1 MSHFCFS
8 LKNLGLAAA
17 LLPAFAGLNA
27 QSDIYMLLGFSG
39 KNQKATNSD
48 PIVGVYDLNNDGKY
62 GVGTAELFPFM
73 KKVLS
78 VNAGKGAFIMDM
90 ARVVEKGEFAFYI
103 ADAGDGYIYRV
114 TDLNGNGLLDDTE
127 ISTFQKFG
135 ASSTFGPNTIAA
147 TRIGTKTIAYTA
159 LNTRGSHGKQGIH
172 RMVDLNNNGKA
183 SDQGETTLLINA
195 TTKLT
200 LPGKTTNITF
210 SSDRWE
216 KLRIDPLKR
225 HIVAFNSGS
234 ASPTPAS
241 DAFTYIAFNDNNG
254 KVTNP
259 RVFFNPSKLNGLKEN
274 ADVQSGSL
282 ADLDIQFLRQTTQY
296 KFNGFSIF
304 DVEPRGFKNV
314 FPAYYFTNNYGP
326 TRSYGAKN
334 AAGKLLN
341 GVVLLGV
348 DKNLD
353 GDLQDKGEVVI
364 FFNGS
369 GNPLPGGANGTVT
382 SPTWFDP
389 TSNGNVSKIPDFIVG
404 MAAANKKL
412 YLCIEN
418 GGSDQILELDDKNGN
433 QKIETGEVRVIFLTP
448 KPFPKVFNS
457 SFGPWTNNLHAIPSS
472 QMPNPFP
479 AGVTPF
485 GQGCPTKSTGL
496 APRMSVRGGSPTLG
510 NAAFKMEMVRGTPK
524 LPSFLFLGIS
534 NKSLAGLTLPIPL
547 NFLGMTGCF
556 QRVSNELVIPT
567 INGSTGKASV
577 ALPLPNDPKLKGL
590 TLFFQYWTTSVG
602 TNLANR
608 VASNAVEVKVQ

>member
-1 MSHFCFS
+1 MSRFS
-8 LKNLGLAAA
+8 FSIKTVGLAAA
-17 LLPAFAGLNA
+17 LIPALAGLKA
-27 QSDIYMLLGFSG
+27 QSDVYMLLGFSG

-48 PIVGVYDLNNDGKY
+48 AIVGVYDLNNDGKY
-62 GVGTAELFPFM
+62 GIGQAELFPFM

-78 VNAGKGAFIMDM
+78 VNGGKGAFIMDM
-90 ARVVEKGEFAFYI
+90 ARVIENGEFAFYI
-103 ADAGDGYIYRV
+103 ADAGDGYIYKV
-114 TDLNGNGLLDDTE
+114 IDKNGNGILDDKELT
-127 ISTFQKFG
+127 TFQKFG
-135 ASSTFGPNTIAA
+135 ASGTFGPNTIAA
-147 TRIGTKTIAYTA
+147 SRNGTKTIAYTA
-159 LNTRGSHGKQGIH
+159 LNTRGRHGKPGIH
-172 RMVDLNNNGKA
+172 RMVDLNNNGNA
-183 SDQGETTLLINA
+183 TDPGETTLLINA

-200 LPGKTTNITF
+200 IPGKTAKVTLTT
-210 SSDRWE
+210 DRWE
-216 KLRIDPLKR
+216 KLRIDPLKK

-234 ASPTPAS
+234 ASATPAP
-241 DAFTYIAFNDNNG
+241 DAFTYIAFNDVAG
-254 KVTNP
+254 KVTAP
-259 RVFFNPSKLNGLKEN
+259 RTFFNPSKLNGFVEN
-274 ADVQSGSL
+274 ADIKSGSL
-282 ADLDIQFLRQTTQY
+282 EDLDVQFLRQTT
-296 KFNGFSIF
+296 KTFFNGFSF
-304 DVEPRGFKNV
+304 VSVENKGFKNV

-353 GDLQDKGEVVI
+353 GDIQDKGEVVI

-369 GNPLPGGANGTVT
+369 GNTLAGGANGNVA

-389 TSNGNVSKIPDFIVG
+389 TSNGKVNKISDFVVG
-404 MAAANKKL
+404 MATADKKV

-433 QKIETGEVRVIFLTP
+433 LKIENGEVRVIYLTP

-457 SFGPWTNNLHAIPSS
+457 SFGPWTNNLHAIPAH

-485 GQGCPTKSTGL
+485 GQGCPNKAGL
-496 APRMSVRGGSPTLG
+496 APRMSVVGGSPTIG
-510 NAAFKMEMVRGTPK
+510 NNKFTLEMVRGSSN

-534 NKSLAGLTLPIPL
+534 NKAIGAITLPLPL

-556 QRVSNELVIPT
+556 QRVSNELVFPT
-567 INGSTGKASV
+567 INTKTGKASTP
-577 ALPLPNDPKLKGL
+577 LPIPNDPKLKGL
-590 TLFFQYWTTSVG
+590 TLYFQYWTTSIG

-608 VASNAVEVKVQ
+608 VASNGAEVRIQ

>member
-1 MSHFCFS
+1 MSRSVFS
-8 LKNLGLAAA
+8 IKQLGLAAA
-17 LLPAFAGLNA
+17 LIPALAGLKA
-27 QSDIYMLLGFSG
+27 QSDVYMLLGFSG
-39 KNQKATNSD
+39 KNQKATNSEA
-48 PIVGVYDLNNDGKY
+48 IVGVYDLNNDGKY
-62 GVGTAELFPFM
+62 GIGSTELFPFM

-90 ARVVEKGEFAFYI
+90 ARVIEDGEFTFYI

-114 TDLNGNGLLDDTE
+114 TDKNGNGLLDDAELT
-127 ISTFQKFG
+127 TFQKFG
-135 ASSTFGPNTIAA
+135 TSSTFGPNTIAA

-159 LNTRGSHGKQGIH
+159 LNTRGRHGKPGIH

-183 SDQGETTLLINA
+183 SDPGETTLLVNS

-200 LPGKTTNITF
+200 IPGKTTSVTLTN
-210 SSDRWE
+210 DRWE
-216 KLRIDPLKR
+216 KLRVDPMKK

-234 ASPTPAS
+234 ASPTPAT
-241 DAFTYIAFNDNNG
+241 DAFAYIGFNDNGG
-254 KVTNP
+254 KVANP
-259 RVFFNPSKLNGLKEN
+259 RTFFNPSKLNGFVEN
-274 ADVQSGSL
+274 ADIKSGAL
-282 ADLDIQFLRQTTQY
+282 EDLDIQFLRQTT
-296 KFNGFSIF
+296 KTLFNGFSFIS
-304 DVEPRGFKNV
+304 VENKGFKNV

-326 TRSYGAKN
+326 TRSFGAKN

-369 GNPLPGGANGTVT
+369 GNTLAGGANGNVS

-389 TSNGNVSKIPDFIVG
+389 SSNGKVNKIPDFVVG
-404 MAAANKKL
+404 MASADKKV

-433 QKIETGEVRVIFLTP
+433 LKIETGEVRVIYLTP
-448 KPFPKVFNS
+448 KPFPKVFNT
-457 SFGPWTNNLHAIPSS
+457 SFGPWTNNLHAVPSD

-479 AGVTPF
+479 VGVIPF
-485 GQGCPTKSTGL
+485 GKGCPNKAGL
-496 APRMSVRGGSPTLG
+496 APRMSVTGGSPTLG
-510 NAAFKMEMVRGTPK
+510 NKAFKLEMVRGSSN

-534 NKSLAGLTLPIPL
+534 NKTIGAIGLPLPL

-556 QRVSNELVIPT
+556 QRVSNELVFPT
-567 INGSTGKASV
+567 INSNKGKAST
-577 ALPLPNDPKLKGL
+577 ALPIPNDPKLKGL
-590 TLFFQYWTTSVG
+590 SLFFQYWTTSIG

-608 VASNAVEVKVQ
+608 VASNGAEVKIQ